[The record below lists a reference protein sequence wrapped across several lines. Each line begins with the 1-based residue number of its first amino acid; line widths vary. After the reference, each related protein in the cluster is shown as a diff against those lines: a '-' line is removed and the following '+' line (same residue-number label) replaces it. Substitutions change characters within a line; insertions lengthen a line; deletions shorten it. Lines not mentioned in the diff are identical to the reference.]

1 MSIREKLAGLGS
13 AVKEKVGAAFGDPD
27 QQAAERELEAE
38 LGLAHQAQAA
48 TVSAPPTPPM
58 DEATARRVL
67 GLSDSATL
75 DEVRAAAAALSRPA
89 VAGAA
94 ANDDVAAGALD
105 RIATAA
111 ELLEERLLPLGD
123 TPAPTSPGTAGTPPT
138 GPTATGRV
146 RATARR

>member
-38 LGLAHQAQAA
+38 LGLTRQEQPSK
-48 TVSAPPTPPM
+48 TSAPPTPPM

-67 GLSDSATL
+67 GLADSATL

-89 VAGAA
+89 IAGVAAS
-94 ANDDVAAGALD
+94 DDVAAGALD

-111 ELLEERLLPLGD
+111 ELLEERLLPLVD
-123 TPAPTSPGTAGTPPT
+123 APTPTSPGPGLPPAGPAPT
-138 GPTATGRV
+138 GRA

>member
-1 MSIREKLAGLGS
+1 MSIREKLAGFGS

-38 LGLAHQAQAA
+38 LGLAQQERAA
-48 TVSAPPTPPM
+48 TGAAPPTPPM

-67 GLSDSATL
+67 GLSDAATL
-75 DEVRAAAAALSRPA
+75 DEVRAAAAALSRSA

-111 ELLEERLLPLGD
+111 ELLEERLLPLAD
-123 TPAPTSPGTAGTPPT
+123 AAPTGT
-138 GPTATGRV
+138 GPTPPSPTPGAGGRV

>member
-38 LGLAHQAQAA
+38 LGLGHRERSAA
-48 TVSAPPTPPM
+48 STAPPTPPM
-58 DEATARRVL
+58 DETTARRVL
-67 GLSDSATL
+67 GLSDAATL
-75 DEVRAAAAALSRPA
+75 DEVRAAAASLARPA
-89 VAGAA
+89 LAGAA
-94 ANDDVAAGALD
+94 ANDNDAAGALE

-111 ELLEERLLPLGD
+111 EWLEERLLPIAD
-123 TPAPTSPGTAGTPPT
+123 TPIARTGVAPPT
-138 GPTATGRV
+138 APAGGGRM